1 MPDIAQQLL
10 SPELFLLLPLAF
22 LAGLID
28 SAVGGGGLIQLP
40 GIFSIYPNQ
49 APTILHGTN
58 KLASFSGTSVATWRY
73 ARHVRLRWQ
82 MLFGA
87 VVMALIFSYLGAKTI
102 PYLPKEYLRPIML
115 VLMILMVIY
124 TFHKKDMGHVHEP
137 KFSQKHEIF
146 AGLALGATI
155 GFYDGFFGPGT
166 GSLLAFAF
174 VKWFGFDFLS
184 ATAHSKVVNLST
196 NFAALA
202 FFVPHGYLLWGI
214 GLAMGA
220 VNILGA
226 LVGTHVVTRYGS
238 PLIRKILIV
247 VLCVIISKFAYDT
260 ILPFIS

>member
-1 MPDIAQQLL
+1 MPDFFQQLT
-10 SPELFLLLPLAF
+10 SPELLVLMPLAF

-40 GIFSIYPNQ
+40 GIFSVYPNQ
-49 APTILHGTN
+49 VPTILHGTN

-73 ARHVRLRWQ
+73 ARHVPLRWS
-82 MLFGA
+82 MLLGA
-87 VVMALIFSYLGAKTI
+87 VGAALVFSYLGAKTI

-124 TFHKKDMGHVHEP
+124 TFHKKDMGHVHAP
-137 KFSQKHEIF
+137 KFAKNHEIF
-146 AGLALGATI
+146 AGLALGSSI

-184 ATAHSKVVNLST
+184 ATAHSKVVNLAT
-196 NFAALA
+196 NFAALS

-214 GLAMGA
+214 GLAMGLA
-220 VNILGA
+220 NIGGA
-226 LVGTHVVTRYGS
+226 LVGTHVVTRHGA

-247 VLCVIISKFAYDT
+247 VLSITISKFAYDT
-260 ILPFIS
+260 VEPFIS

>member
-1 MPDIAQQLL
+1 MMDFLT
-10 SPELFLLLPLAF
+10 PELLLLIPLAF
-22 LAGLID
+22 TAGLID
-28 SAVGGGGLIQLP
+28 SAVGGGGLIQVP
-40 GIFSIYPNQ
+40 GLFSILPQ
-49 APTILHGTN
+49 QPAATLLGTN
-58 KLASFSGTSVATWRY
+58 KISSMFGTAIASRQY
-73 ARHVRLRWQ
+73 AKQVSLRWQ
-82 MLFGA
+82 MLFWAAGVALVCSYIGA
-87 VVMALIFSYLGAKTI
+87 SFVKL
-102 PYLPKEYLRPIML
+102 LPIHLLRPIML
-115 VLMILMVIY
+115 VLLIVMVAYTIL
-124 TFHKKDMGHVHEP
+124 KKDLGQNHNPIYHNE
-137 KFSQKHEIF
+137 KIR
-146 AGLALGATI
+146 AIALGAGM

-174 VKWFGFDFLS
+174 VKWFGFDFLIAS
-184 ATAHSKVVNLST
+184 AHCYLVNLTT

-220 VNILGA
+220 ANILGA